1 MERASEAMESDMGAG
16 DGPSAPAV
24 PASRKPTLSWGVKI
38 RKKLKTVTPFLGKF
52 RPLVGQCCHK
62 CTPESLGQK
71 LLQNTPSLGFQNL
84 LNINETHTRY
94 RGWLVRR
101 VCCLLFVGG
110 CCVHSSGSSQRED
123 RLHRVC
129 CSERAWSLLPGVAH
143 SPGESV
149 LKHLEASARAGA
161 SKILSLANAS
171 ISPALL
177 RLVGWLL
184 LKFFDLLYC
193 SVQVNLNQLAALR
206 RAAQMKT
213 PLVFVAIRQSALDQ
227 ALTALVL
234 FCHSQRVP
242 YTISPVQVNNT
253 FLRAVF
259 QRLGVI
265 LLPRGAITE
274 QDAETD
280 SLYSSLM
287 SAMTGALLQ
296 EGESLSLTLA
306 ADSGHGGQWLARAQQ
321 ALTDGVVPD
330 ANLVPV
336 AVSYDCPPDLCALP
350 QGGVMSFVRWLV
362 VLLWRGRRGSVRIH
376 FAQAFSLKEMS
387 ETGRCRVDRGR
398 PLQELLLP
406 TILNHRSEVGYGEKS
421 ASWLLPSPIMPQLQ
435 PEERQRTIALTQHLI
450 HSATSCMAVMA
461 TQLISCLMLHK
472 HRKGVRV
479 SVLCREVSWLLEEV
493 LFRRRDVG
501 FAGSLVEVVYC
512 AVTLLAPHL
521 VMATPPPSAEPLL
534 APGRRPHAR
543 HALARHAHTLTHT
556 FITEAVGACAVS
568 AMLSEVACCGD
579 VGEMEF
585 DVALCQDE
593 LTDRALQLTHLLPA
607 GYIPPCQSAQSFAL
621 DAVDSLVRCGI
632 LIMEEVPRDT
642 PVCDIM
648 KRQGTLT
655 WNAADESDYSDSDCE
670 EQEARSYKLSH
681 PTQCPDMLFFLC
693 SLLSV
698 QLRALCWAIQSLHL
712 LPTPLPASHC
722 VIQLHAHVRNLANL
736 DRGHHESSSMDL
748 VKTSVRTLIDLGVLT
763 EESENGHVYL
773 DLSPLFQLT
782 ENREKLHKF
791 VSQHLY
797 N

>member
-1 MERASEAMESDMGAG
+1 MVIASEAMEAEMGAG
-16 DGPSAPAV
+16 DGPAAAAV

-71 LLQNTPSLGFQNL
+71 LLQNSPSLGFQNL
-84 LNINETHTRY
+84 LSINETHTRY

-101 VCCLLFVGG
+101 VCCVLFVGG
-110 CCVHSSGSSQRED
+110 CHVYSSSSQRED

-129 CSERAWSLLPGVAH
+129 CSKRAWSLLPGVAH

-184 LKFFDLLYC
+184 LKFFDLSYC

-213 PLVFVAIRQSALDQ
+213 PLVFVSIRQSTLDQ
-227 ALTALVL
+227 ALIALVL

-242 YTISPVQVNNT
+242 YTIAPVQVNST
-253 FLRAVF
+253 LLRAIL

-280 SLYSSLM
+280 SLYSPLM
-287 SAMTGALLQ
+287 SALTGALLQ

-350 QGGVMSFVRWLV
+350 QGGVMSFVRSLV
-362 VLLWRGRRGSVRIH
+362 GLLWRGRRGSVRIH

-387 ETGRCRVDRGR
+387 DTGRCGVDRGR

-406 TILNHRSEVGYGEKS
+406 TILDHRSEVGYGEKS
-421 ASWLLPSPIMPQLQ
+421 TSWLLPPSIMPELP
-435 PEERQRTIALTQHLI
+435 PEERRLTVALTLHLV
-450 HSATSCMAVMA
+450 HSTTSCMAVMA
-461 TQLISCLMLHK
+461 THLISCLLLHK

-479 SVLCREVSWLLEEV
+479 SVLCREVAWLLEEV

-512 AVTLLAPHL
+512 ALTLLAPHL
-521 VMATPPPSAEPLL
+521 HMAAPPPTAEPLL
-534 APGRRPHAR
+534 APARPPRAR
-543 HALARHAHTLTHT
+543 HALARHAHALTHT
-556 FITEAVGACAVS
+556 FIAEAVGACAVS

-579 VGEMEF
+579 MGEMEF
-585 DVALCQDE
+585 DVALCQEE

-607 GYIPPCQSAQSFAL
+607 GYIP
-621 DAVDSLVRCGI
+621 
-632 LIMEEVPRDT
+632 VPRDT

-655 WNAADESDYSDSDCE
+655 WNAADESDYSDSDCG

-698 QLRALCWAIQSLHL
+698 QLRALCWAIKGLHL
-712 LPTPLPASHC
+712 LPTPVPAAHC
-722 VIQLHAHVRNLANL
+722 VTLLHAHVRNLANL
-736 DRGHHESSSMDL
+736 DRGHHESSSLDL
-748 VKTSVRTLIDLGVLT
+748 VKTSVRTLMDLGVLT

-773 DLSPLFQLT
+773 DLSPQFQLT